1 MPNRQTLKV
10 LPMHESNVK
19 SSRPGLVKVCLLLL
33 CLLLGLV
40 SQQAFALIEN
50 NLACTPTGTTGII
63 QLGDLAP
70 STSYT
75 ANMTANCRVTRWYP
89 YGSSLQHSQF
99 YNQGRGSK
107 VQVFHTNS
115 GLMVPELPIGTATT
129 TCMPWSC
136 VQLYVGNTFSYNV
149 LLYGTAPVT
158 PGNYMVS
165 VSLTDTSIR
174 GYEAYGD
181 YLQTVILSFR
191 VIQPACSMGSAKTL
205 NLPFGTL
212 SSNDFASSQQIA
224 NITMNCTRGTQAT
237 ATLVPTQAAIS
248 GSPGV
253 SATTL
258 AGLSMAATWADTNT
272 AVSFNSPRTLAL
284 TNGSNNIRLGF
295 RPRLNTSV
303 SPTGNFY
310 SQYTLNIT
318 YL

>member
-1 MPNRQTLKV
+1 MRDSTP
-10 LPMHESNVK
+10 K
-19 SSRPGLVKVCLLLL
+19 SSRLSLLKGSLLLL
-33 CLLLGLV
+33 CILLSLV
-40 SQQAFALIEN
+40 SPQAFALIQN
-50 NLACTPTGTTGII
+50 NLACTATGTTGII
-63 QLGDLAP
+63 ELGDISP
-70 STSYT
+70 STNYT

-89 YGSSLQHSQF
+89 YGASLQHSQF
-99 YNQGRGSK
+99 YNTGRGSK

-115 GLMVPELPIGTATT
+115 GLMVPELPIGTASS
-129 TCMPWSC
+129 TCMPSSC
-136 VQLYVGNTFSYNV
+136 VQLFVGNTFSYNV
-149 LLYGTAPVT
+149 LLLGTAPVT
-158 PGNYMVS
+158 PGDYMVS

-174 GYEAYGD
+174 GYEGYGD

-212 SSNDFASSQQIA
+212 SSNDFVSSQQIA
-224 NITMNCTRGTQAT
+224 NVTMNCTRGTQAT
-237 ATLVPTQAAIS
+237 ATLVPTQAAVS

-258 AGLSMAATWADTNT
+258 AGLSMAATWADNDT
-272 AVSFNSPRTLAL
+272 AVTFNSPRTLAL
-284 TNGSNNIRLGF
+284 ITGANNIRLGF

-303 SPTGNFY
+303 SPTGSFS

>member
-1 MPNRQTLKV
+1 MRDSTP
-10 LPMHESNVK
+10 K
-19 SSRPGLVKVCLLLL
+19 SSRLSLLKGSLLLL
-33 CLLLGLV
+33 CILLSLV
-40 SQQAFALIEN
+40 SPQAFALIQN
-50 NLACTPTGTTGII
+50 NLACTATGTTGII
-63 QLGDLAP
+63 ELGDISP
-70 STSYT
+70 STNYT

-89 YGSSLQHSQF
+89 YGASLQHSQF
-99 YNQGRGSK
+99 YNAGRGSK

-115 GLMVPELPIGTATT
+115 GLMVPELPIGTASS
-129 TCMPWSC
+129 TCMPSSC
-136 VQLYVGNTFSYNV
+136 VQLFVGNTFSYNV
-149 LLYGTAPVT
+149 LLLGTAPVT

-212 SSNDFASSQQIA
+212 SSNDFVSSQQIA
-224 NITMNCTRGTQAT
+224 NVTMNCTRGTQAT
-237 ATLVPTQAAIS
+237 ATLVPTQAAVS

-258 AGLSMAATWADTNT
+258 AGLSMAATWADNDT
-272 AVSFNSPRTLAL
+272 AVTFNSPRTLAL
-284 TNGSNNIRLGF
+284 ITGANNIRLGF

-303 SPTGNFY
+303 SPTGSFS

>member
-1 MPNRQTLKV
+1 MRDST
-10 LPMHESNVK
+10 VK
-19 SSRPGLVKVCLLLL
+19 SSRLSLFKGSLLLL
-33 CLLLGLV
+33 CMLLSLV
-40 SQQAFALIEN
+40 SQQAFALIQN
-50 NLACTPTGTTGII
+50 NLACTATGTTGII

-70 STSYT
+70 STNYT

-89 YGSSLQHSQF
+89 YGASLQHSQF
-99 YNQGRGSK
+99 YNSGRGSK

-115 GLMVPELPIGTATT
+115 GLMVPELPIGTASS
-129 TCMPWSC
+129 TCMPSSC
-136 VQLYVGNTFSYNV
+136 VQLFVGNTFSYNV
-149 LLYGTAPVT
+149 LLLGTAPVT
-158 PGNYMVS
+158 PGNYMLS

-174 GYEAYGD
+174 GYETYGD

-224 NITMNCTRGTQAT
+224 NVTMNCTRGTQAT

-253 SATTL
+253 SATSL
-258 AGLSMAATWADTNT
+258 AGLSMAATWADNNT
-272 AVSFNSPRTLAL
+272 AVTFNSPRTLAL
-284 TNGSNNIRLGF
+284 TTGTNNIRLGF

-303 SPTGNFY
+303 SPTGNFS

>member
-1 MPNRQTLKV
+1 MRDST
-10 LPMHESNVK
+10 VK
-19 SSRPGLVKVCLLLL
+19 SSRLSLFKGSLLLL
-33 CLLLGLV
+33 CMLLSLV

-50 NLACTPTGTTGII
+50 NLACTATGTTGII

-70 STSYT
+70 STNYT

-89 YGSSLQHSQF
+89 YGASLQHSQF
-99 YNQGRGSK
+99 YNSGRGSK

-115 GLMVPELPIGTATT
+115 GLMVPELPIGTASS
-129 TCMPWSC
+129 TCMPSSC
-136 VQLYVGNTFSYNV
+136 VQLFVGNTFSYNV
-149 LLYGTAPVT
+149 LLLGTAPVT
-158 PGNYMVS
+158 PGNYMLS

-224 NITMNCTRGTQAT
+224 NVTMNCTRGTQAT

-258 AGLSMAATWADTNT
+258 AGLSMAATWADNNT
-272 AVSFNSPRTLAL
+272 AVTFNSPRTLPL
-284 TNGSNNIRLGF
+284 TTGTNTIRLGF

-303 SPTGNFY
+303 SPTGNFS

>member
-1 MPNRQTLKV
+1 MRDST
-10 LPMHESNVK
+10 VK
-19 SSRPGLVKVCLLLL
+19 SSRLSLFKGSLLLL
-33 CLLLGLV
+33 CMLLSLV
-40 SQQAFALIEN
+40 SQQAFALIQN
-50 NLACTPTGTTGII
+50 NLACTATGTTGII

-70 STSYT
+70 STNYT

-89 YGSSLQHSQF
+89 YGASLQHSQF
-99 YNQGRGSK
+99 YNSGRGSK

-115 GLMVPELPIGTATT
+115 GLMVPELPIGTASS
-129 TCMPWSC
+129 TCMPSSC
-136 VQLYVGNTFSYNV
+136 VQLFVGNTFSYNV
-149 LLYGTAPVT
+149 LLLGTAPVT
-158 PGNYMVS
+158 PGDYMVS

-224 NITMNCTRGTQAT
+224 NVTMNCTRGTQAT

-258 AGLSMAATWADTNT
+258 AGLSMAATWADNNT
-272 AVSFNSPRTLAL
+272 AVTFNSPRTLPL
-284 TNGSNNIRLGF
+284 TTGTNTIRLGF

-303 SPTGNFY
+303 SPTGNFS

>member
-1 MPNRQTLKV
+1 MRDST
-10 LPMHESNVK
+10 VK
-19 SSRPGLVKVCLLLL
+19 SSRLSLFKGSLLLL
-33 CLLLGLV
+33 CMLLSLV
-40 SQQAFALIEN
+40 SQQAFALIQN
-50 NLACTPTGTTGII
+50 NLACTATGTTGII

-70 STSYT
+70 STNYT

-99 YNQGRGSK
+99 YNSGRGSK

-115 GLMVPELPIGTATT
+115 SLMVPELPIGTASS
-129 TCMPWSC
+129 TCMPSSC
-136 VQLYVGNTFSYNV
+136 VQLFVGNTFSYNV
-149 LLYGTAPVT
+149 LLLGTAPVT
-158 PGNYMVS
+158 PGDYMVS

-224 NITMNCTRGTQAT
+224 NVTMNCTRGTQAT

-258 AGLSMAATWADTNT
+258 AGLSMAATWADNNT
-272 AVSFNSPRTLAL
+272 AVTFNSPRTLPL
-284 TNGSNNIRLGF
+284 TTGTNTIRLGF

-303 SPTGNFY
+303 SPTGNFS